1 MSFVHSVFVITNI
14 LGVFSIFKLVSIF
27 FERKDV
33 NKSMEFLTYALYYV
47 LGSLFY
53 ILFPIPIFMLLF
65 HIAGIFIL
73 TFNYEGT
80 INKRITAAVYVYLI
94 IFTVEI
100 IFMSLFEYRKILVFK
115 VQEPLSHKP

>member
-53 ILFPIPIFMLLF
+53 ILFPL
-65 HIAGIFIL
+65 HIIKCFFNKFN
-73 TFNYEGT
+73 TF
-80 INKRITAAVYVYLI
+80 
-94 IFTVEI
+94 
-100 IFMSLFEYRKILVFK
+100 
-115 VQEPLSHKP
+115 